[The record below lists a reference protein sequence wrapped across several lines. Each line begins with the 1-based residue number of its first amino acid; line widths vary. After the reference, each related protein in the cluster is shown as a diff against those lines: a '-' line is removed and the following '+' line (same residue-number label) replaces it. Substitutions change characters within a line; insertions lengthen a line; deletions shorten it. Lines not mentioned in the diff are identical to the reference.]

1 MITLLYFLAG
11 YLLIGF
17 LIGRWMQRYIDD
29 PLVNESKLSVQEVMV
44 LSTLC
49 WLPLFVIGLLFP
61 NIFEEK

>member
-17 LIGRWMQRYIDD
+17 LIGQWMQRYVDD

-44 LSTLC
+44 LATLC
-49 WLPLFVIGLLFP
+49 WLPLCDWFVVP
-61 NIFEEK
+61 